1 MGNMKDIYTELML
14 INEALDAF
22 AVMGAKRSN
31 TLELMNGVYN
41 SNWELCS
48 RCELYAGL
56 TYKEADQTLCVQCE
70 VVVEGLAEAHL
81 EA

>member
-14 INEALDAF
+14 INSALDEF
-22 AVMGAKRSN
+22 AKMGASRQA
-31 TLELMNGVYN
+31 TLDLMNGIHG
-41 SNWELCS
+41 SNYDLCS
-48 RCELYAGL
+48 RCDVYAGL